1 MQIRLNMRRD
11 LFTSC
16 LFLPLSMVTFGQS
29 KSTLIREEIPKP
41 IINYVADKLPDYKL
55 KRVIKEVYSDDEII
69 FEAQLNRGLE
79 IEFNM
84 YYEVVEVESKK
95 GIPGFY
101 IKPEIAKYLSL
112 HHPMVQVTE
121 IDFNPNGSQKVTLKG
136 DVELHFDHNGNI
148 VNVP

>member
-1 MQIRLNMRRD
+1 MRRE
-11 LFTSC
+11 LFTNY
-16 LFLPLSMVTFGQS
+16 LFLQLSLVTFGQS

-55 KRVIKEVYSDDEII
+55 KRVIKEVSSDDEII

-136 DVELHFDHNGNI
+136 DVELHFDHNENI
-148 VNVP
+148 INIP